1 MRCAAAVSQRA
12 RGSGWAAAGV
22 SKESETG
29 ASLPMNSRR
38 LRRSTTKTAELAERC
53 RSDQEQ
59 MQMQQM
65 GREAAGYKGGFGGV
79 LLVTVPC
86 LHSSAVT

>member
-1 MRCAAAVSQRA
+1 
-12 RGSGWAAAGV
+12 
-22 SKESETG
+22 
-29 ASLPMNSRR
+29 
-38 LRRSTTKTAELAERC
+38 
-53 RSDQEQ
+53 

-65 GREAAGYKGGFGGV
+65 RRAAAGYKEGFGGV